1 MCEVWVSGLYNNIF
15 FYLVCPDKQNDVG
28 CGMCIPEYFGDP
40 FNGICEEC
48 NCNVNGSM
56 DSNCDQMGKCEC
68 FSTFYGFKCDLG

>member
-1 MCEVWVSGLYNNIF
+1 
-15 FYLVCPDKQNDVG
+15 
-28 CGMCIPEYFGDP
+28 MCIPEYFGDP

-56 DSNCDQMGKCEC
+56 DSTCDQMGKCEC